1 MLEKPSLLGVAFL
14 LATAI
19 VANAE
24 PQDRPSMDP
33 QVSAVPTP
41 MMMPEGR
48 APHPQSWY
56 FDPYA
61 GGLRMCAQ
69 THRHSATK
77 CKYLIPL
84 SSW

>member
-1 MLEKPSLLGVAFL
+1 MLEKPALLSVAFL
-14 LATAI
+14 LAAAI

-24 PQDRPSMDP
+24 PQYRPSMDP
-33 QVSAVPTP
+33 QLSTAPTP

-48 APHPQSWY
+48 TPYPPSWY

-61 GGLRMCAQ
+61 GGESVCPQ
-69 THRHSATK
+69 THRHSAAK
-77 CKYLIPL
+77 CKDLIPL